1 MENYVNLIEL
11 IHQYKLIREDLGF
24 QIEPPTKS
32 KHQNQNSLSGSQ
44 IINYLKDYKPQNGN
58 YNIICQFE
66 DSENFDLTSL
76 SQLYR
81 DLMEFEKEHSN
92 INSVDIFYDKDKN
105 LFILAIDHS
114 EQLKTSV

>member
-1 MENYVNLIEL
+1 MEHYVNLIEL
-11 IHQYKLIREDLGF
+11 IHKYRLIREDLGF

-32 KHQNQNSLSGSQ
+32 KHQNQTSLTGTQ

-66 DSENFDLTSL
+66 DTEEFGVPSL

-81 DLMEFEKEHSN
+81 ALIEFEKEHSN

-105 LFILAIDHS
+105 SFILAIDHS
-114 EQLKTSV
+114 AQLKTSV